1 MLETSEN
8 LLQESLSEALE
19 TMAFMMAMPPEDE
32 LPVPEQGTMVWMDFS
47 GRVSGRVELLA
58 GTEFIEMAA
67 ANIMGADPDDEL
79 VQSKGVDAFK
89 EILNTTCGVLLPK
102 LADSPKDIF
111 DVTVPESED
120 FSDPQQWTDYIGQEG
135 VVVLDVDG
143 FFLALRMAVSS

>member
-19 TMAFMMAMPPEDE
+19 TMAFMMAMPMEDE
-32 LPVPEQGTMVWMDFS
+32 LSVPEQGTMVWMDFS

-102 LADSPKDIF
+102 LAESPKDIF
-111 DVTVPESED
+111 DVTFPESED
-120 FSDPQQWTDYIGQEG
+120 FSDPQKWTDYINQDG

-143 FFLALRMAVSS
+143 FFLALRMTVTS